1 MSIAVRGNY
10 ATVRR
15 PAATVRV
22 SVAARAAARRYVVLG
37 VTIIGLLCAYG
48 YVYSTTLFLERQV
61 ELNRM
66 AIQAQLQQQE
76 SLLERDTKLMSPDRV
91 RAAASALGMAANNTA
106 VIGTLDSLH

>member
-15 PAATVRV
+15 PVAAVRV
-22 SVAARAAARRYVVLG
+22 SAAARVAVRRYIVLSVTVV
-37 VTIIGLLCAYG
+37 GLLCAYG

-61 ELNRM
+61 ELNRT
-66 AIQAQLQQQE
+66 AIQAQLQRQE

-91 RAAASALGMAANNTA
+91 RAAACAMGMAANNTA
-106 VIGTLDSLH
+106 VIGTLESLH

>member
-10 ATVRR
+10 TTIRR
-15 PAATVRV
+15 PAATVCV
-22 SVAARAAARRYVVLG
+22 SAAARRAARRYVVLG
-37 VTIIGLLCAYG
+37 VTIVSLLGAYG

-61 ELNRM
+61 DLNRT

-76 SLLERDTKLMSPDRV
+76 SLLERDTRLLSPDRV
-91 RAAASALGMAANNTA
+91 RAAAGAMGMVANNTA

>member
-10 ATVRR
+10 TTIRR
-15 PAATVRV
+15 PVAAVRV
-22 SVAARAAARRYVVLG
+22 SAEARVAVRRYIVLG
-37 VTIIGLLCAYG
+37 ATVVSLLCAYG
-48 YVYSTTLFLERQV
+48 YVYSTTLFLESQV
-61 ELNRM
+61 DLNRT

-76 SLLERDTKLMSPDRV
+76 SLLERDTRLMSPDRV